1 MLECENA
8 KRLSNDKSILQ
19 FTLKGEF
26 IQEFISASAAAKS
39 INYNS
44 SAVSGAANGK
54 FKACGPYIFIYKS
67 EFSEDLLKDKIM
79 KIQNYKP
86 KSPYK
91 KCINQKKI

>member
-1 MLECENA
+1 MITQGMMIAHRYEIIGKIGAGGMSDVYKA
-8 KRLSNDKSILQ
+8 KDT
-19 FTLKGEF
+19 TLGRYVAIK
-26 IQEFISASAAAKS
+26 
-39 INYNS
+39 
-44 SAVSGAANGK
+44 VL
-54 FKACGPYIFIYKS
+54 KS